1 MRYFVDP
8 RQTRLLDPAETM
20 FSPKAIEWMQGDWP
34 GIFRAQLLHLMPVD
48 KIAANFHPTFGRPT
62 KELYSMAAALFL
74 KEMRDLTITEAVE
87 HYLFDGQWHYALNLV
102 PTEVSMSHSTIERYM
117 SLLASDDEVFLD
129 IFERVTAK
137 LVEVLELDITRQRL
151 DSTHIF
157 SDMASF
163 GRTRLMGVAI
173 QRFLVQLKRHHREL
187 YDALPQEVR
196 TRYECSQANM
206 FGDHRGT
213 KDQLRQNVAE
223 QLLWMVNRFADDAAV
238 AARTSYQAMVRI
250 LHEQCIVTEQK
261 VELRPKVGAHV
272 MQNPSDPDAGYD
284 GHKGPGYQ
292 VQIAETC
299 GPDNDVQLITGLDV
313 QSASASDQEAV
324 MPMLEQLAAQ
334 GRKPEVLYADTKYG
348 RDENVEAA
356 QAKGVDL
363 QSPVGGTAPQNEEDL
378 TIDDFA
384 IDEQTET
391 VEVCPNGCRPLS
403 SRHDA
408 ATGTTV
414 TVMSKSDCQNC
425 RFREQCP
432 VVARREGYVLRHTVA
447 QRRSAARRA
456 EQATDAFRKNYSIR
470 AGIESTNSGLKRR
483 MGLGRLRTRGLR
495 RMRMAAVLRCA
506 GWNVFQAIRGLKK
519 RGKGALAALVAAYAA
534 CRRALRA
541 MARLQT
547 ALRAQPR
554 PADRNWRFCCPRV
567 PAAELHL

>member
-1 MRYFVDP
+1 MRHFVDP

-20 FSPKAIEWMQGDWP
+20 FSPKAIELMLGDWP
-34 GIFRAQLLHLMPVD
+34 GLFRAQLLHLMPVD
-48 KIAANFHPTFGRPT
+48 KIATNFHPTFGRPT
-62 KELYSMAAALFL
+62 KELYSMAGALFL
-74 KEMRDLTITEAVE
+74 KEMFDLTIAQAVA
-87 HYLFDGQWHYALNLV
+87 HYVFDGQWHYALNLV

-137 LVEVLELDITRQRL
+137 LVQALELDVTRQRL

-187 YDALPQEVR
+187 YDALPPEVR
-196 TRYECSQANM
+196 TPYERSQANM

-223 QLLWMVNRFADDAAV
+223 QLLGMVNRFAGDAAV

-261 VELRPKVGAHV
+261 VELRRKVGATV

-284 GHKGPGYQ
+284 GHKGQGYQ
-292 VQIAETC
+292 VQISETC
-299 GPDNDVQLITGLDV
+299 GPDNDAQLITGLDV

-324 MPMLEQLAAQ
+324 MPMLEQLATQ
-334 GRKPEVLYADTKYG
+334 GRTPEVLYADTHYG
-348 RDENVEAA
+348 RDENVQAA

-363 QSPVGGTAPQNEEDL
+363 QSPVGGTAPQNEDDL
-378 TIDDFA
+378 TADDFV

-391 VEVCPNGCRPLS
+391 VQVCPNGCTPLS

-414 TVMSKSDCQNC
+414 TVMSKSDCENC
-425 RFREQCP
+425 SFRQQCP
-432 VVARREGYVLRHTVA
+432 VVARRQGYVLRHTAA

-456 EQATDAFRKNYSIR
+456 EQDTDAFRKNYSIR

-495 RMRMAAVLRCA
+495 RMRVAAVLRCA
-506 GWNVFQAIRGLKK
+506 GWNIFQAVRGLKK
-519 RGKGALAALVAAYAA
+519 RGNGALAALVAACAA
-534 CRRALRA
+534 YRRPLRALA
-541 MARLQT
+541 GLMA
-547 ALRAQPR
+547 ALRTQPT
-554 PADRNWRFCCPRV
+554 PDDRNWRSWYPRV
-567 PAAELHL
+567 FAFELHL